1 MNVCFYI
8 GYGASQKCE
17 DIQKKAGRKSAVF
30 DRSHYVSDLCG
41 ASDRALR
48 GFVAFAAKA
57 CDTKEKD
64 ILIRELIEL
73 LDESRARDVSACLL
87 PLLRAGKNVS
97 VFADVSYACALPF
110 VQEILL
116 YLEKEGYT
124 GKVLEV
130 K

>member
-17 DIQKKAGRKSAVF
+17 DIQNKAGRKSAVF

-48 GFVAFAAKA
+48 GFAAFAAKA

-64 ILIRELIEL
+64 ILIRELVEL
-73 LDESRARDVSACLL
+73 VDESRAHDVAACLL

-110 VQEILL
+110 AQEVIRC
-116 YLEKEGYT
+116 LEKEGYT
-124 GKVLEV
+124 GEVLEV
-130 K
+130 E